1 MKNKLFL
8 TIAILML
15 SLSFGFAQ
23 KTITWYRVTSDTAS
37 VLNYNPFTTGNVIK
51 MTYYNINP
59 ITGVQMKYT
68 GNNVWT
74 PDSLFTSKNS
84 SSIPTTTDYSPD
96 QFGAVHALTTFAQLG
111 FSQEKV
117 NQLYPGLGVTTA
129 DYVDWAA
136 WQMAVTTVTKNGGG
150 IKALGGV
157 YYLGPKPL
165 TVEKYAKNFCI
176 DGNYS
181 RLISTGAS
189 PIFMRPSPSSNS
201 DANVMVELKCTF
213 RNITLKGTTSQI
225 GIDMGPTYGAV
236 YESINGETLA
246 ECIHVRFGLRTTI
259 ENCFSTNCN
268 VGWIADRGNWTGSS
282 NSNSQSNHTTFRSCR
297 FFGAGDAAIK
307 VIAASGC
314 VVEDCIV
321 EGQSVRAGIDFDG
334 QGSTVV
340 KDFTVRNSH
349 FECANGSTEAFLKI
363 RMHSGIVTLDKAYG
377 QYASILVD
385 AGATTGYL
393 TVKITNISYWVML
406 GGKAFNNAGNV
417 SWVFDNNDNPF
428 QTSTPATTVPS
439 WFNGTAPSLCSG
451 PGCGSNRFFYTGVPR

>member
-1 MKNKLFL
+1 MKNAFKLLFL
-8 TIAILML
+8 TVVL
-15 SLSFGFAQ
+15 SCTQASAQ
-23 KTITWYRVTSDTAS
+23 KTINWYRVTNDTSA
-37 VLNYNPFTTGNVIK
+37 LNYNPGATGNVIK
-51 MTYYNINP
+51 MSYYNINP
-59 ITGVQMKYT
+59 KTGEQMRYV
-68 GNNVWT
+68 GNNTWVR
-74 PDSLFTSKNS
+74 DSVFNLKNS
-84 SSIPTTTDYSPD
+84 SLSQTTTDYSPD
-96 QFGAVHALTTFAQLG
+96 QFGAVHALKTFAQLG
-111 FSQEKV
+111 INQERI
-117 NQLYPGLGVTTA
+117 NLMYPGIAVTTS

-136 WQMAVTTVTKNGGG
+136 WQMAVKTVSSNGGG

-157 YYLGPKPL
+157 YYLGPKSI
-165 TVEKYAKNFCI
+165 TIEKYAKNFCI

-181 RLISTGAS
+181 RLVSTGSS
-189 PIFMRPSPSSNS
+189 PIFTRPSPNDNS

-213 RNITLKGTTSQI
+213 KNITMKGTSSQT
-225 GIDMGPTYGAV
+225 GIDIGPTYGAV
-236 YESINGETLA
+236 YESIFGENLA
-246 ECIHVRFGLRTTI
+246 ECIHIRFGLRTTV
-259 ENCFSTNCN
+259 ENCFSTNCS
-268 VGWIADRGNWTGSS
+268 VGWVADRGNWAGSS

-297 FFGAGDAAIK
+297 FFGSGDAGIK

-349 FECANGSTEAFLKI
+349 FECANGSTQAFLKI
-363 RMHSGIVTLDKAYG
+363 RMHSGMVTLDKAYG

-393 TVKITNISYWVML
+393 TVKITNMSFWVML

-417 SWVFDNNDNPF
+417 SWIFENNDNPF
-428 QTSTPATTVPS
+428 QTSTPSTTVPT
-439 WFNGTAPSLCSG
+439 WFNGTAPSLCGG